1 MILFY
6 ATTIV
11 TIFTDDTQVLA
22 ETLMPCVG
30 FCGFTIIA
38 VQLIGSAYFQ
48 AVGKAKK
55 ALY

>member
-1 MILFY
+1 
-6 ATTIV
+6 
-11 TIFTDDTQVLA
+11 
-22 ETLMPCVG
+22 MPCVG